1 MGCTSSSQF
10 GNLEPDVYVYA
21 RNGDVDKLRKA
32 LQDEKQKPGLDYLD
46 SDGLTAL
53 AVAASAG
60 HHECLKVL
68 LSVSGINLNRK
79 STRLGGQTPGKTPTK
94 TNDELRTPTKTSI
107 HMDRY
112 STPRGFNLFSPSK
125 NNFRSP
131 SEKSVFSERGGGL
144 VYANDEMLEASTAV
158 SLAAV
163 EGHTECVKLLLAAGA
178 EVRTY
183 AGGITLI
190 MVAFHG
196 YKDCLNLLIEAGVNV
211 NAQGGTGNTALMA
224 SAYGGHEDCVVSLL
238 NAGADIN
245 HRNMEK
251 KSAADIASEEGHVA
265 IADLINSYIDTK
277 A

>member
-1 MGCTSSSQF
+1 MGCSSSSQF
-10 GNLEPDVYVYA
+10 GNLAPDVYVYA
-21 RNGDVDKLRKA
+21 KNGDVENLRKA
-32 LQDEKQKPGLDYLD
+32 LKGEKYRAELDYLD

-68 LSVSGINLNRK
+68 LSVTGINLNRK
-79 STRLGGQTPGKTPTK
+79 STRLGGATPSKTPTK
-94 TNDELRTPTKTSI
+94 INNEDLRTPTKTSI
-107 HMDRY
+107 HMDRF
-112 STPRGFNLFSPSK
+112 STPKGFNLFSPTRNS
-125 NNFRSP
+125 FRSP
-131 SEKSVFSERGGGL
+131 SEKSVFSERGGGAI

-196 YKDCLNLLIEAGVNV
+196 YKDCLNLLIDAGVNV

-224 SAYGGHEDCVVSLL
+224 SAYGGHEDCVQLL
-238 NAGADIN
+238 LSAGADVA
-245 HRNMEK
+245 HRNM
-251 KSAADIASEEGHVA
+251 VRF
-265 IADLINSYIDTK
+265 
-277 A
+277 